1 MNASRRF
8 TARKRNELVERPPS
22 RRRWRFWFWIVLGV
36 IVFAYG
42 FGVTRVNL
50 DQIRDESRR
59 DNLVRILR
67 ALARPEILEQD
78 VAETA
83 TDISIDI
90 PCTGEPGEVTSTGE
104 RQLALNPGCAD
115 PRATIVVSGSGFA
128 PNTEVGI
135 FLIPESQV
143 SLRLDLVRTD
153 GSGAFGTE
161 VRFPNRPSEQPQTI
175 RVVSTDATGA
185 LHWTQT
191 ARDTLRYIIETVFL
205 ALIATT
211 FATLLAVPLS
221 FFAARNLMD
230 EISSPLTN
238 VALGLIAAPVGI
250 GFGAAAAIHIARF
263 ADPIGDRP
271 VLTLVGLAASIGLA
285 VWLLRRTGRGIVWV
299 LQFLL
304 LILALY
310 LISRLLV
317 AVGRWAEPRLGAFD
331 FLGGFLAGSG
341 DILGF
346 GIIVIAA
353 LLAAAGLVMAA
364 NRFGHRLR
372 RVLGAGALNS
382 INVPLAVVAIAL
394 WAVLVA
400 RAIAWFYEWVDP
412 ARTLWIPLAVGALLG
427 LLLASRARRRHS
439 LNLGLGI
446 YYFTRTVFNVL
457 RALEPLILAL
467 VFVIWVGLGPFA
479 GALALALHTI
489 AALGKL
495 YSEQVESI
503 AEGPMEAIRATG
515 ANRLQNVVYGVVPQV
530 IPPYISFT
538 MYRWDINV
546 RMSTII
552 GFVGGG
558 GIGFLLQQNIGVLDY
573 RAAAAQILAIAIV
586 VASMDWLSSK
596 IRARYV

>member
-1 MNASRRF
+1 MA
-8 TARKRNELVERPPS
+8 EPEP
-22 RRRWRFWFWIVLGV
+22 RRRWWFWPAIALGV

-50 DQIRDESRR
+50 DQIRDETRR
-59 DNLVRILR
+59 EGLVRILR

-83 TDISIDI
+83 TDVPIEI
-90 PCTGEPGEVTSTGE
+90 PCTGDSGAVTSSGDQ
-104 RQLALNPGCAD
+104 QLTLDPACAD
-115 PRATIVVSGSGFA
+115 PRAVIVVSGSGFA
-128 PNTEVGI
+128 PNAEVGI

-143 SLRLDLVRTD
+143 SLRLERVRTD
-153 GSGAFGTE
+153 DSGAFGIE
-161 VRFPNRPSEQPQTI
+161 VRLPNRPSEQPQTI
-175 RVVSTDATGA
+175 RVVSGEAAGE
-185 LHWTQT
+185 LRWTQT

-221 FFAARNLMD
+221 FFAARNLME

-238 VALGLIAAPVGI
+238 VALGLLAVPVGL
-250 GFGAAAAIHIARF
+250 GAGAAAAIYIARF
-263 ADPIGDRP
+263 AEPIGDRP
-271 VLTLVGLAASIGLA
+271 LLALVGVAGAIGLL
-285 VWLLRRTGRGIVWV
+285 VWLLRRTARGIVLV

-304 LILALY
+304 LVLALY
-310 LISRLLV
+310 LVSRLLG
-317 AVGRWAEPRLGAFD
+317 AVGSWLETRLGIFD
-331 FLGGFLAGSG
+331 FLGGFLAGIG
-341 DILGF
+341 DLLGF
-346 GIIVIAA
+346 GLIVIAA
-353 LLAAAGLVMAA
+353 LLAAGGLVITA

-372 RVLGAGALNS
+372 RLLSPSSLQAVNIPLAMVAGALW
-382 INVPLAVVAIAL
+382 AL
-394 WAVLVA
+394 LVA
-400 RAIAWFYEWVDP
+400 RAIAWFYQWVDS
-412 ARTLWIPLAVGALLG
+412 ARTLWIPLAAGALIG
-427 LLLASRARRRHS
+427 LLATWRSRRRHS
-439 LNLGLGI
+439 LNLGLGV
-446 YYFTRTVFNVL
+446 YYLTRTVFNAL
-457 RALEPLILAL
+457 RAIEPLIMAI
-467 VFVIWVGLGPFA
+467 VFVVWVGIGPFA

-489 AALGKL
+489 AALAKL

-558 GIGFLLQQNIGVLDY
+558 GIGFLLQQNIGIGDY

-586 VASMDWLSSK
+586 VASMDWLSSR
-596 IRARYV
+596 IRAHYV